1 VEGRTILLTWQ
12 TDDVAIVGWIFV
24 SELEIDTCLLWP
36 IMSGHVAQSFGATCH
51 YFWFIWLCV
60 KVFGES
66 AGFDPGTSPIA
77 KVLTHMC

>member
-1 VEGRTILLTWQ
+1 MWQ

-24 SELEIDTCLLWP
+24 SELEIDTCLFLANNEWTRGP
-36 IMSGHVAQSFGATCH
+36 ITWHHVSLFH
-51 YFWFIWLCV
+51 WLIWLCV

-77 KVLTHMC
+77 KVLTHMR